1 MSLMDKIRSFF
12 GGASHE
18 EDEHQHEDRAA
29 KREEADRAMDAMTR
43 RR

>member
-1 MSLMDKIRSFF
+1 MSLMDKIRALF
-12 GGASHE
+12 GGESHE
-18 EDEHQHEDRAA
+18 EAERAPEGRAA